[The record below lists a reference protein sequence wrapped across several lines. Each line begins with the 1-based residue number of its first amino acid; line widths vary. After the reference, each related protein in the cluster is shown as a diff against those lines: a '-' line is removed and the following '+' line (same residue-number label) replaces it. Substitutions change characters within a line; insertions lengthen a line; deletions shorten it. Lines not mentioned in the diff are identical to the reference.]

1 MSESPGPSSTD
12 LMNAVVV
19 FHDFTER
26 GLGSLSAKIDRIDAK
41 FEGRL
46 DCLQIDINRRFDRV
60 DDRFDRVETRVQR
73 LETNVHEF
81 RQEFERRMTTLEQRR

>member
-12 LMNAVVV
+12 LMNAVVAL
-19 FHDFTER
+19 HDFTER

-60 DDRFDRVETRVQR
+60 DDRFDRVDERFDR
-73 LETNVHEF
+73 LESRV
-81 RQEFERRMTTLEQRR
+81 ERLEQNLAP